1 MKDDNRLKG
10 IILETFGVAL
20 FMVLYTVIG
29 FNTFP
34 IILILF
40 PILFIAYGV
49 KNGLINGILI
59 MAVVSGIIGFM
70 TDMTSGLLLFL
81 TFAPMTIV
89 IIYGIKNRRK
99 SIEILAA
106 SSVVFFLIMLLMIS
120 YFHGLSGINIAT
132 ELQNNL
138 KNILDVQ
145 VDMFKDMEL
154 TNLELLRVKDLLE
167 NAYKYMLMIVPSM
180 MIIASFLISYINYFL
195 SAIILRKINIGV
207 INIPRFS
214 KFKLPNNIVP
224 GILIMFLGA
233 YLTKNIEGF
242 NSDAVLA
249 NLVLLVGFMVYIQG
263 LAVIDSLMIKKKVKY
278 GIRMVLLLI
287 SVFFTPLVS
296 IISILGLLDI
306 FIDFRKKIQRKS

>member
-106 SSVVFFLIMLLMIS
+106 SSVVFFLIMLLMVS

-242 NSDAVLA
+242 NFDAVLA

>member
-106 SSVVFFLIMLLMIS
+106 SSVVFFLIMLLMVS

-242 NSDAVLA
+242 NFDAVLA

-263 LAVIDSLMIKKKVKY
+263 LAVTDSLMIKKKVKY
-278 GIRMVLLLI
+278 GIRVVLLLI